1 MGENRPLTAVVCDD
15 RPEVRRT
22 ATGVLARCGYDVVGE
37 AEDFA
42 GLDRLL
48 REEGPT
54 VVVLS
59 LPVVGISS
67 LAAVTAL
74 RSRAPGCEVVL
85 LSSFDQ
91 LEVAAL
97 EAGAT
102 ALVSESDPQAL
113 QAVLR
118 EIAAGSPHLGGPP
131 APRSAPQPAAPAGPD
146 GVLSASAGSQSRN
159 PSS

>member
-48 REEGPT
+48 REDRPS

-118 EIAAGSPHLGGPP
+118 QIAATGPRLGEPP
-131 APRSAPQPAAPAGPD
+131 APRRAPQPAAPAAGPS
-146 GVLSASAGSQSRN
+146 GLLSDAGSHSRN

>member
-1 MGENRPLTAVVCDD
+1 MGDNRPLTAVVCDD
-15 RPEVRRT
+15 RPDVRRT
-22 ATGVLARCGYDVVGE
+22 ATGVLARCGYVVVGE

-48 REEGPT
+48 REDRPT

-118 EIAAGSPHLGGPP
+118 RSPPPARASATP
-131 APRSAPQPAAPAGPD
+131 APRRAPQPAAPAAGPS
-146 GVLSASAGSQSRN
+146 GRALRRAGSHSRN